1 MTKVKWGWGV
11 CVGVLVLP
19 GKGLSEAE
27 ELRSNWPGRE
37 VAGESAVQAEG
48 LECAKSSV
56 HKRA

>member
-1 MTKVKWGWGV
+1 M
-11 CVGVLVLP
+11 GVLVLP